1 MVKIQIGGAGRKER
15 ERYRERRRESERE
28 ERGESWGKNGV
39 KGLVGG
45 GEKVIRDMKV

>member
-1 MVKIQIGGAGRKER
+1 MVKIQRSGAGRKER

-28 ERGESWGKNGV
+28 ERGESWGENGV

-45 GEKVIRDMKV
+45 ERK

>member
-1 MVKIQIGGAGRKER
+1 MVKRQRGGASKKES
-15 ERYRERRRESERE
+15 ERYRGRRRESERE

-45 GEKVIRDMKV
+45 ERK